1 MMLPSCIA
9 KAKKA
14 LDPKVSPLLV
24 EDEQVSEVP
33 SIDIYIKCCS

>member
-1 MMLPSCIA
+1 MMLPSRIA

-14 LDPKVSPLLV
+14 LDPEVSPLLV

-33 SIDIYIKCCS
+33 LVDIYIKC